1 MLKIRLYL
9 YCIRLIFH
17 LEHVYT
23 YIWNIFNVLK
33 HINVIQIR
41 SRILTFWCLSQKRKI
56 IHTKPCP
63 YYRNLQTKIC
73 KIPDTAISA
82 AFCQINWNSACEY
95 LLTGHFNALV
105 TLPLTLFLKLIVK
118 MEAYTQWLNGT
129 SVRLLY
135 ICCNVMQEVCM

>member
-1 MLKIRLYL
+1 MFFKFDLEFWHFDVSAKSGKLYKLRLAPTTA
-9 YCIRLIFH
+9 I
-17 LEHVYT
+17 
-23 YIWNIFNVLK
+23 
-33 HINVIQIR
+33 
-41 SRILTFWCLSQKRKI
+41 
-56 IHTKPCP
+56 
-63 YYRNLQTKIC
+63 LQTKIC

-135 ICCNVMQEVCM
+135 ICCNVTQEVCM